1 MTRDMK
7 EVCRRFES
15 VTGMRV
21 ALQERAGKANKTLA
35 RSEPLKRQKCDRED
49 CFIFTTGKGN
59 CEKNCVGYEVKCE
72 TCHMD
77 GRKTVYEGE
86 TGKNGYTRGA
96 EHQDSLRLKD
106 EENALWKHCMVEH
119 GGVRAKFSMK
129 VCGRFHSCLVRQVDE
144 AVRIDSSKA
153 DCLMNSKTE
162 FHQAPLVRVVP
173 TTGLLDEQEDR
184 VQLRESRGRGRGL
197 RDGGGIGGAVRGG
210 AVSSRRLRGGAV
222 KGRRARGAEE
232 EV

>member
-1 MTRDMK
+1 M
-7 EVCRRFES
+7 
-15 VTGMRV
+15 
-21 ALQERAGKANKTLA
+21 
-35 RSEPLKRQKCDRED
+35 
-49 CFIFTTGKGN
+49 
-59 CEKNCVGYEVKCE
+59 KCE
-72 TCHMD
+72 TCHLD

-119 GGVRAKFSMK
+119 GGVRASFSMK

-144 AVRIDSSKA
+144 AVRIDSCKA

-184 VQLRESRGRGRGL
+184 VELRESRGRGRGV
-197 RDGGGIGGAVRGG
+197 RVGGARGGGVRGG
-210 AVSSRRLRGGAV
+210 AMSRVLKCREPCKPGSS
-222 KGRRARGAEE
+222 KIFRAW
-232 EV
+232 VNFII

>member
-1 MTRDMK
+1 
-7 EVCRRFES
+7 
-15 VTGMRV
+15 
-21 ALQERAGKANKTLA
+21 
-35 RSEPLKRQKCDRED
+35 
-49 CFIFTTGKGN
+49 
-59 CEKNCVGYEVKCE
+59 
-72 TCHMD
+72 
-77 GRKTVYEGE
+77 
-86 TGKNGYTRGA
+86 
-96 EHQDSLRLKD
+96 
-106 EENALWKHCMVEH
+106 MVEH

-184 VQLRESRGRGRGL
+184 VELRERRGRGRGA
-197 RDGGGIGGAVRGG
+197 RDGGSRGGAVRSG
-210 AVSSRRLRGGAV
+210 AVRSRGMRGGAV
-222 KGRRARGAEE
+222 MGRRARGAKE